1 MADTLTTPEDALAK
15 RTQLPPALVEEIQEN
30 PEAIRPLARGMAAIN
45 LFNLFA
51 KVSHPNAP
59 TKDKLEFQRV
69 VNKIGRLEPE
79 TVAPSGSGVTITI
92 SIPALDAQ
100 PERNVVIDQI
110 AEPTFEL
117 SAVE

>member
-51 KVSHPNAP
+51 KVSHPNAS
-59 TKDKLEFQRV
+59 TKDKLEFQT
-69 VNKIGRLEPE
+69 L
-79 TVAPSGSGVTITI
+79 
-92 SIPALDAQ
+92 AQ
-100 PERNVVIDQI
+100 KLGGMEVKVSESQGAGPQVVINITRAKDDTKAVI
-110 AEPTFEL
+110 EGVSVTVPEPVPDG
-117 SAVE
+117 A